1 MVKTVMAVDD
11 DPDIVVSVKAV
22 LEAAR
27 YKVICA
33 DSGERCLELL
43 ENNQVPD
50 LVLLDVV
57 MPGMSGWQ
65 TFKQMQKKP
74 FLKDVPVVFVTVRD
88 DNIARF
94 IGGYLGDGIS
104 RSLLT

>member
-1 MVKTVMAVDD
+1 M
-11 DPDIVVSVKAV
+11 
-22 LEAAR
+22 LE
-27 YKVICA
+27 
-33 DSGERCLELL
+33 D
-43 ENNQVPD
+43 NQVPD

-94 IGGYLGDGIS
+94 IGGYLGDGYIKKPFDIEELKE
-104 RSLLT
+104 RVDNALNEN